1 MALPVTAVYV
11 VLVCLAAGLLEGQM
25 WVSFALLAVSSF
37 LMMQLNNANALIRVY
52 SRMVS
57 CTFLV
62 LSAMSTFL
70 LASPVYG
77 GVQLCLVA
85 FYVLFFRAY
94 QDKRAVGTVFYAFLM
109 LGIAS
114 IGFVQILFFV
124 PVLWILLYTNVMAG
138 SVRTFSASVLGVL
151 LPYWFAE
158 VYYVYM
164 GEPLALVPHFLALG
178 EFRPLALSLPWSGP
192 QLAAAALVLL
202 LAIVGV
208 VHFHRNSYMDKIRTR
223 MLFEIFTTMTV
234 CTVVFLLLQP
244 QHVNSLLGMLIVS
257 ISPLVGHYVSLTR
270 TRLTNI
276 SFFVFL
282 LLALAVTAYNVWML

>member
-25 WVSFALLAVSSF
+25 WTSFALLAVSSF

-57 CTFLV
+57 CSFLV

-70 LASPVYG
+70 LSDPAYG

-94 QDKRAVGTVFYAFLM
+94 QDKRAVGSIFYAFLM

-114 IGFVQILFFV
+114 IWFVQILFFV
-124 PVLWILLYTNVMAG
+124 PVLWILLYTNVLAG
-138 SVRTFSASVLGVL
+138 SARTFFASILGLV
-151 LPYWFAE
+151 LPYWFVE
-158 VYYVYM
+158 VYYVYI
-164 GEPLALVPHFLALG
+164 GEPLALMPHFMTLA
-178 EFRPLALSLPWSGP
+178 EFRTLDLSLPWTGP

-202 LAIVGV
+202 FTIVGV

-223 MLFEIFTTMTV
+223 MLFEIFTAMAV
-234 CTVVFLLLQP
+234 STVVFLFLQP
-244 QHVNSLLGMLIVS
+244 QHVNCLLGMMIVS
-257 ISPLVGHYVSLTR
+257 ISPLFGHFVALTR

-282 LLALAVTAYNVWML
+282 LLTLVVTAYNVWML

>member
-1 MALPVTAVYV
+1 MALPVTAIYV
-11 VLVCLAAGLLEGQM
+11 VLVCLAAGLLEGRM
-25 WVSFALLAVSSF
+25 WVSFALLSVSSF

-62 LSAMSTFL
+62 LSTMSTFL
-70 LASPVYG
+70 LANPVYG

-94 QDKRAVGTVFYAFLM
+94 QDKRAVGSIFYAFLM

-114 IGFVQILFFV
+114 IWFVQILFFV
-124 PVLWILLYTNVMAG
+124 PVLWILLYTNVLAG
-138 SVRTFSASVLGVL
+138 SVRTFFASVLGIL
-151 LPYWFAE
+151 LPYWFVE
-158 VYYVYM
+158 VYYVYI
-164 GEPLALVPHFLALG
+164 GEPQALIPHFLSLAQ
-178 EFRPLALSLPWSGP
+178 FRPLALSLPWTGA
-192 QLAAAALVLL
+192 QLSATALVLL
-202 LAIVGV
+202 LTVVGV

-223 MLFEIFTTMTV
+223 MLFEVFTAV
-234 CTVVFLLLQP
+234 AICTAVFLFLQP
-244 QHVNSLLGMLIVS
+244 RHVNNLLGLLIVS

-282 LLALAVTAYNVWML
+282 LLALVVTAYNVWML

>member
-25 WVSFALLAVSSF
+25 WTSFALLAVSSF

-57 CTFLV
+57 CSFLV

-70 LASPVYG
+70 LSDPAYG

-94 QDKRAVGTVFYAFLM
+94 QDKRAVGSIFYAFLM

-114 IGFVQILFFV
+114 IWFVQILFFV
-124 PVLWILLYTNVMAG
+124 PVLWILLYTNVLAG
-138 SVRTFSASVLGVL
+138 SARTFFASILGLV
-151 LPYWFAE
+151 LPYWFVE
-158 VYYVYM
+158 VYYVYI
-164 GEPLALVPHFLALG
+164 GEPLALIPHFMALA
-178 EFRPLALSLPWSGP
+178 EFRTLDLSLPWTGP
-192 QLAAAALVLL
+192 QLAATALVLL
-202 LAIVGV
+202 FAIVGV

-223 MLFEIFTTMTV
+223 MLFEIFTAMAV
-234 CTVVFLLLQP
+234 STVVFLFLQP
-244 QHVNSLLGMLIVS
+244 QHVNCLLGMMIVS
-257 ISPLVGHYVSLTR
+257 ISPLFGHFVALTR

-282 LLALAVTAYNVWML
+282 LLTLVVTAYNVWML

>member
-11 VLVCLAAGLLEGQM
+11 VLVCLAAGLLEGHM
-25 WVSFALLAVSSF
+25 WVSFALLAVSAF

-57 CTFLV
+57 CAFLV
-62 LSAMSTFL
+62 LTVMSTFL
-70 LASPVYG
+70 LADPVYG

-94 QDKRAVGTVFYAFLM
+94 QDKRAVGSLFYAFLM
-109 LGIAS
+109 IGIAS
-114 IGFVQILFFV
+114 VWFVQILFFV
-124 PVLWILLYTNVMAG
+124 PVLWILLYTNVLAG
-138 SVRTFSASVLGVL
+138 SVRTFFASVMGLI
-151 LPYWFAE
+151 LPYWFVE

-164 GEPLALVPHFLALG
+164 GEPQALLPHFLALAQ
-178 EFRPLALSLPWSGP
+178 FRPLELSLPWTGP
-192 QLAAAALVLL
+192 QLSATALVLL
-202 LAIVGV
+202 CTVVGV

-223 MLFEIFTTMTV
+223 MLFEIFSAMAV
-234 CTVVFLLLQP
+234 CTVVFLFLQP

-257 ISPLVGHYVSLTR
+257 VSPLFGHYVSLTR

-276 SFFVFL
+276 SFFIFL
-282 LLALAVTAYNVWML
+282 LLTLVVTAYNVWM